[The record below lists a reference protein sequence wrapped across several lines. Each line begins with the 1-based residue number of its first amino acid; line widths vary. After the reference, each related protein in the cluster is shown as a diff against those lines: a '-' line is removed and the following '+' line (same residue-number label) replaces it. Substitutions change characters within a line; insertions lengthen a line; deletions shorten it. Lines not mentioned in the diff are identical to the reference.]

1 MNVARRHA
9 VQTGLAT
16 GVVAWAGCDGLV
28 SELGRR
34 LGEAVPASLS
44 AAAGRTIDPDFHLLS
59 RATYGPR
66 PGDLARL
73 RRRGREAWLEEQLHP
88 ERIDDTPCDVRAA
101 RFESLAF
108 APGDAY
114 AFPRSVLR
122 DELVRHTLL
131 RAIYSRRQLFELLVG
146 FWSDHLNIDIGKGD
160 CVFLKP
166 SDDREVIRRHAL
178 GRFADLIRASATSP
192 AMLVYLDNAANKVR
206 PGGTDRPNENYARE
220 LLELHTLGVD
230 GGYSQRDVAEAAR
243 CLSGWTFD
251 ASRVFALDQNRPF
264 FRPDWHDDGEKV
276 VLGQRIPA
284 GGGPRD
290 LDRLVAIACG
300 HPSTARHIA
309 RKLCRR
315 FVVADPPPSLIESTA
330 AVFTRTDGQI
340 RPVLRH
346 IFGSAEFADSRGLL
360 LKRPLRFVVSALRG
374 LAADTHARPPLLD
387 TLRRLGQPLFEH
399 PTPDGYADDEATWL
413 GTLLWR
419 WNLAL
424 GLASGRLPTVTA
436 PLEAITS
443 SLAAGPSARR
453 VRDNTHAGNNAIAQ
467 DRFTLWFAHLIGRR
481 PTTEEWKAFEPV
493 LSPDGLQAQSQHVG
507 LILASP
513 AFQRH

>member
-1 MNVARRHA
+1 MRASRRHV
-9 VQTGLAT
+9 VQAGLAT
-16 GVVAWAGCDGLV
+16 GAVALTGCDGLV
-28 SELGRR
+28 TELGRH
-34 LGEAVPASLS
+34 LGEDVPPQLL
-44 AAAGRTIDPDFHLLS
+44 AATGETIDPDFHLLS

-73 RRRGREAWLEEQLHP
+73 RRQGQTAWLEDQLHP
-88 ERIDDTPCDVRAA
+88 ERIDDTACDIRAE

-122 DELVRHTLL
+122 EELVRHTLL

-146 FWSDHLNIDIGKGD
+146 FWSDHLNIDLGKGD

-166 SDDREVIRRHAL
+166 TDDRTVIRQHAL
-178 GRFADLIRASATSP
+178 GRFADLIKASATSP

-206 PGGTDRPNENYARE
+206 PGRDDRPNENYARE

-230 GGYSQRDVAEAAR
+230 GGYTQRDVTEAAR

-251 ASRVFALDQNRPF
+251 AGRVFATNQNRAF
-264 FRPDWHDDGEKV
+264 FRTDWHDDGEKL

-284 GGGPRD
+284 GGGPHD
-290 LDRLVAIACG
+290 LDQLVEIACS

-309 RKLCRR
+309 RKLCHR
-315 FVVADPPPSLIESTA
+315 FVSPTPSPALVESTA
-330 AVFTRTDGQI
+330 KVFTQHDGQI

-346 IFGSAEFADSRGLL
+346 IFGTAEFADSQGLL
-360 LKRPLRFVVSALRG
+360 LKRPLRFVVSALRAV
-374 LAADTHARPPLLD
+374 AANTHARPPLLD

-399 PTPDGYADDEATWL
+399 PSPDGYSDDEAAWL

-419 WNLAL
+419 WNLAIT
-424 GLASGRLPTVTA
+424 LAAGRLPTVTM
-436 PLEAITS
+436 PLEQIDA
-443 SLAAGPSARR
+443 SLAATAAGRGSPPK
-453 VRDNTHAGNNAIAQ
+453 HAAAAADMDDGFI
-467 DRFTLWFAHLIGRR
+467 RWFAHLIGRQ
-481 PTTEEWKAFEPV
+481 PTGDEQQSF
-493 LSPDGLQAQSQHVG
+493 SPLLPAASRHEHTMLLGM
-507 LILASP
+507 ILASP